1 MPKSKN
7 INIKYT
13 NREFSTIKED
23 LVEFSKR
30 YYSDTYKDFSKASFG
45 SMVLDSVAYVGD
57 ILSYYI
63 DYSVNESFLDTAIEF
78 DNVRKHARALGYNF
92 SGPPCSYGHI
102 TLYAL
107 IPSDSEGMAPNTSY
121 LPTIRTGTSFVADNG
136 TNFVLTEDV
145 RFDDPKNEFVAAR
158 FDESTGKTTYFAVMA
173 RGLVQSG
180 RFYRVERNI
189 ENTAFERFKRIR
201 VNDNTVSQIMSVYDS
216 EGNRYYEV
224 DNLSQETIFKETT
237 NPDAL
242 AEGVR
247 SILKPMVVAR
257 RFVVEQDDTG
267 TFLQFGY
274 GSEEEDDSGLADPSQ
289 VALKMHGK
297 NTISNFSFDPTKLI
311 STNKL
316 GISPSNTILTITYR
330 ATDNFDAAVPSNS
343 INSISTLESEFT
355 DESILDV
362 DLVADIRNTMEC
374 TNMEAFTSLSQDIS
388 LEELKARAKSHYAS
402 QGRAVTK
409 EDYESVIYNM
419 PTKFGAIKRANV
431 INDPSGGRSMTIYVI
446 SEDNDSKLSHTH
458 VAVKNNIKN
467 WLSRYKMIN
476 DNIEI
481 QDAVI
486 LNFGIDFTVLS
497 DNFFNTDEVLINCMN
512 SLKDHFSDSLYIGEP
527 LYITRIYEVLNKT
540 DGVVDVKNV
549 SIHNLSSGKHSS
561 FSIDLYKIMS
571 KDGTFVKTPKNVI
584 LELKYVDEDIRG
596 TVL

>member
-13 NREFSTIKED
+13 NREFSTIKQD
-23 LVEFSKR
+23 LIEYSKR

-92 SGPPCSYGHI
+92 SGPPSAFGHI

-107 IPSDSEGMAPNTSY
+107 VPSDSEGMAPNTSY
-121 LPTIRTGTSFVADNG
+121 LPTIRTGTSFTSDNG

-158 FDESTGKTTYFAVMA
+158 FDESTGKTTFFAVMA

-180 RFYRVERNI
+180 RFFRVERNI
-189 ENTAFERFKRIR
+189 ENTAFERFRRIR

-224 DNLSQETIFKETT
+224 DNLAQETIFKETT

-247 SILKPMVVAR
+247 SILKPMVVPR

-274 GSEEEDDSGLADPSQ
+274 GSENEDDSGLADPSQ

-297 NTISNFSFDPTKLI
+297 NTISNLSFDPTKLI

-355 DESILDV
+355 NESSLDV
-362 DLVADIRNTMEC
+362 DLVSDIKNSMEC

-388 LEELKARAKSHYAS
+388 LEELKARAKSHYAT

-409 EDYESVIYNM
+409 QDYESVIYNM

-431 INDPSGGRSMTIYVI
+431 INDPSGGRNMSIYVV
-446 SEDNDSKLSHTH
+446 SEDNDSKLSNTH
-458 VAVKNNIKN
+458 IAVKNNIKN

-476 DNIEI
+476 DSIEI

-497 DNFFNTDEVLINCMN
+497 DSFFNTDEVLINCIN
-512 SLKDHFSDSLYIGEP
+512 SLKEHFADSLYIGEP

-549 SIHNLSSGKHSS
+549 NVYNISSGKHSS
-561 FSIDLYKIMS
+561 FSIDFYKIMS
-571 KDGTFVKTPKNVI
+571 KDGTFVKAPKNVI

>member
-13 NREFSTIKED
+13 NREFSTIKQD
-23 LVEFSKR
+23 LIEYSKR

-92 SGPPCSYGHI
+92 SGPPSAFGHI

-107 IPSDSEGMAPNTSY
+107 VPSDSEGMAPNTSY
-121 LPTIRTGTSFVADNG
+121 LPTIRTGTSFTSDNG

-158 FDESTGKTTYFAVMA
+158 FDESTGKTTFFAVMA

-180 RFYRVERNI
+180 RFFRVERNI
-189 ENTAFERFKRIR
+189 ENTAFERFRRIR

-224 DNLSQETIFKETT
+224 DNLAQETIFKETT

-247 SILKPMVVAR
+247 SILKPMVVPR

-274 GSEEEDDSGLADPSQ
+274 GSENEDDSGLADPSQ

-297 NTISNFSFDPTKLI
+297 NTISNLSFDPTKLI

-355 DESILDV
+355 NESSLDV
-362 DLVADIRNTMEC
+362 DLVSDIKNSMEC

-388 LEELKARAKSHYAS
+388 LEELKARAKSHYAT

-409 EDYESVIYNM
+409 QDYESVIYNM

-431 INDPSGGRSMTIYVI
+431 INDPSGGRNMSIYVV
-446 SEDNDSKLSHTH
+446 SEDNDSKLSNTH
-458 VAVKNNIKN
+458 IAVKNNIKN

-476 DNIEI
+476 D
-481 QDAVI
+481 
-486 LNFGIDFTVLS
+486 
-497 DNFFNTDEVLINCMN
+497 
-512 SLKDHFSDSLYIGEP
+512 
-527 LYITRIYEVLNKT
+527 
-540 DGVVDVKNV
+540 
-549 SIHNLSSGKHSS
+549 SI
-561 FSIDLYKIMS
+561 
-571 KDGTFVKTPKNVI
+571 
-584 LELKYVDEDIRG
+584 
-596 TVL
+596 